1 MDSCVLNNEGIEVTL
16 VPGYTC
22 ITNKHLKALYT
33 DIHMLGGG
41 GGLLYFMFGCGL
53 VSETELRIEE

>member
-41 GGLLYFMFGCGL
+41 GFTILYVWLWFG
-53 VSETELRIEE
+53 V